1 MELNENKEEEI
12 VPSTKFN
19 LQTFDENFRME
30 IDCILE
36 TKEPKGIHSVKF
48 NYNDQY
54 IAAGYRDG
62 FVRIFNMMT
71 KKMVCELDCNDNNEN
86 QTLV

>member
-1 MELNENKEEEI
+1 MEPENQEEQV
-12 VPSTKFN
+12 VPSSKYN
-19 LQTFDENFRME
+19 LNTFDENFRMDL
-30 IDCILE
+30 DCILE
-36 TKEPKGIHSVKF
+36 LNEPKGIHSVKF

-62 FVRIFNMMT
+62 NVRIFNMMT

>member
-1 MELNENKEEEI
+1 MELNENQEEEI

-19 LQTFDENFRME
+19 LQTIDENFL
-30 IDCILE
+30 IDIHFILE
-36 TKEPKGIHSVKF
+36 IKEPKGIHSVKF

-62 FVRIFNMMT
+62 YVCIFNMMT
-71 KKMVCELDCNDNNEN
+71 KFK
-86 QTLV
+86 

>member
-1 MELNENKEEEI
+1 MELNENQEEEI

-19 LQTFDENFRME
+19 LQTIDEYFRMD
-30 IDCILE
+30 INCILE

-62 FVRIFNMMT
+62 YVRIFNMMT
-71 KKMVCELDCNDNNEN
+71 KFK
-86 QTLV
+86 

>member
-1 MELNENKEEEI
+1 MEPNENQEEEI

-62 FVRIFNMMT
+62 FVGIFNMMT